1 MSESTEK
8 PQSQLL
14 IEETVELNEIHA
26 ATNLNL
32 VKIEASV
39 DTQDEEVFSEYV
51 LSKATSPLD
60 PQLNRQYNL
69 SLCPSPYTPAQHH
82 FPNTSPPLVLIR
94 I

>member
-14 IEETVELNEIHA
+14 IEETVELNETHA

-51 LSKATSPLD
+51 LFKATSP
-60 PQLNRQYNL
+60 
-69 SLCPSPYTPAQHH
+69 
-82 FPNTSPPLVLIR
+82 
-94 I
+94 